1 MRDENHITKLLSVK
15 NSVIDKLRKVWELD
29 ETILSISKQAD
40 AEQELETVLSCDDHI
55 QELIVK
61 IERCMN
67 KVPKESI
74 ETSRVMSSSSIS
86 LLSHNPEVKV
96 TLPKLEISKFD
107 GDIINLTVI
116 LLIFEDFGINLTQLY
131 IQMTV
136 LMI

>member
-1 MRDENHITKLLSVK
+1 
-15 NSVIDKLRKVWELD
+15 
-29 ETILSISKQAD
+29 
-40 AEQELETVLSCDDHI
+40 
-55 QELIVK
+55 
-61 IERCMN
+61 MN

-86 LLSHNPEVKV
+86 LLSHNPKVKV

>member
-1 MRDENHITKLLSVK
+1 
-15 NSVIDKLRKVWELD
+15 
-29 ETILSISKQAD
+29 
-40 AEQELETVLSCDDHI
+40 
-55 QELIVK
+55 
-61 IERCMN
+61 MN